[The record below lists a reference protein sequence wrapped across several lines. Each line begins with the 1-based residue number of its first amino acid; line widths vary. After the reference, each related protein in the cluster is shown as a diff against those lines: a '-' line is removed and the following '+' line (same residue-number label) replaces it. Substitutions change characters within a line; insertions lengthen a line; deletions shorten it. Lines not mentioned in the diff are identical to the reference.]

1 MTRRIHTLTVPSSTR
16 FLEDVREFVAQH
28 ATEAEFGPDAVEQL
42 KMAVDEACT
51 NVIEHAYKGE
61 GEKPID
67 VAVIIQPDRL
77 TVRIRDVGES
87 FDPAKY
93 REPDLVQFAR
103 NRKTGGFGVHIM
115 RQLMDQVEYRT
126 RGGTNECCMT
136 KYRDDLPEGAH
147 PGR

>member
-1 MTRRIHTLTVPSSTR
+1 MTRRIHKLTVPSSTR
-16 FLEDVREFVAQH
+16 FLEDVREFVARH
-28 ATEAEFGPDAVEQL
+28 AMDAEFGPDAVEQL

-61 GEKPID
+61 GERPIH
-67 VAVIIQPDRL
+67 VSVIVQPDRF
-77 TVRIRDVGES
+77 TVRIQDVGDS
-87 FDPAKY
+87 FDPAVY

-126 RGGTNECCMT
+126 RGGKNECCMV
-136 KYRDDLPEGAH
+136 KYRDDNSRGVN
-147 PGR
+147 R